1 MIERLIDLRGRA
13 AVCLALAVSSALLCF
28 APQLAFGQSRA
39 FEKAPGKLEMRLKS
53 SHPVM
58 RSGAPFAIEL
68 EFESTFPDV
77 IQGALELEFTD
88 DDRVATRLVTAPLAI
103 SPDKTSLQIP
113 LPGMVCFR
121 SPTQFQMHVALN
133 SARRTFDL
141 GKHDLLVP
149 LRGSRQFVIGA
160 AGLNEVDVG
169 ELVRHLLLDEYRPAK
184 LHRQNLATFP
194 VELDAHRIMGD
205 PLALYSYDVLV
216 FVGEHFSSLTPR
228 QLETLAT
235 WTESGGGFVVV
246 PTGVLGEPHRQFL
259 IKLAGSDAKSFQTDA
274 LGRLPRLLPG
284 QPDWLIAARYG
295 FGRALVLR
303 SIPQF
308 APKGSQTAI
317 PRQEW
322 IRGVTFL
329 WNVRAKQVQTILNAG
344 VWQMPTGAKT
354 LRRDGNQIFASS
366 DLKFASYGDPGGLK
380 SEQPASA
387 DNLRD
392 MLFPAD
398 VRVVPFGVVAGILA
412 LFLVAVAPGD
422 YWILGWLRRRRYT
435 WIVFPCLSLMF
446 TAVTVGIAGYYS
458 GNTDHRD
465 SLIIVD
471 VGERG
476 RVLRTTRISHVI
488 TADTR
493 NLTSDIRDGLFAVT
507 DVQPAPIDAIKN
519 PEDEPEFRKR
529 IDEIAYNGQVPSA
542 FSVSW
547 LSRQWSPAMHRVTQ
561 VAPDFDL
568 PDVDWAALKRFDLDS
583 PTGRAAAVEQVRRAL
598 PQCGLLFT
606 NGVTEEMVPFAP
618 GSEKVADR
626 FAVWPEV
633 LDGLARRSDAGLMAI
648 VFALSPNGSGDL
660 EDLAVLDDGDSTTW
674 LVHIAVPRD
683 NDLIVFRHVVR
694 KAQTRKVTGAK
705 LHDE

>member
-1 MIERLIDLRGRA
+1 
-13 AVCLALAVSSALLCF
+13 
-28 APQLAFGQSRA
+28 
-39 FEKAPGKLEMRLKS
+39 MRIKS

-77 IQGALELEFTD
+77 IQGPLELEFFD
-88 DDRVATRLVTAPLAI
+88 DDRIATRLITTPLAI

-113 LPGMVCFR
+113 LPGMVCLR
-121 SPTQFQMHVALN
+121 TPTEFQVHIVLN

-160 AGLNEVDVG
+160 PGLNEVNVG

-184 LHRQNLATFP
+184 LNRQNLATFP
-194 VELDAHRIMGD
+194 VELDAHRILGD
-205 PLALYSYDVLV
+205 PIGLYPYDVLV

-228 QLETLAT
+228 QLETLAI
-235 WTESGGGFVVV
+235 WTESGGGLVLV
-246 PTGVLGEPHRQFL
+246 PTGVLGETHRQLL

-284 QPDWLIAARYG
+284 KPDWLIAARYG
-295 FGRALVLR
+295 FGRVLVLR
-303 SIPQF
+303 SIPLF
-308 APKGSQTAI
+308 APKGAQTATL
-317 PRQEW
+317 RQEW
-322 IRGVTFL
+322 VRAVACL
-329 WNVRAKQVQTILNAG
+329 WNVRSKQAQAILNTG
-344 VWQMPTGAKT
+344 VWELPTATKT
-354 LRRDGNQIFASS
+354 LRRDGNQLFAST

-380 SEQPASA
+380 SELPAAA
-387 DNLRD
+387 DGLRD

-398 VRVVPFGVVAGILA
+398 VRVVPFSVVAGILA

-435 WIVFPCLSLMF
+435 WIVFPSLSLLF

-465 SLIIVD
+465 SLVIVD

-493 NLTSDIRDGLFAVT
+493 NLTADIRDGLFAIT
-507 DVQPAPIDAIKN
+507 DVQPARIEAMTN

-529 IDEIAYNGQVPSA
+529 IDEISYDGQIPSA

-561 VAPDFDL
+561 AATELEIPN
-568 PDVDWAALKRFDLDS
+568 VDWSRVDRLDFGS
-583 PTGRAAAVEQVRRAL
+583 PTGRAAAIEQVRRAL

-606 NGVTEEMVPFAP
+606 NGATEETVPFPP
-618 GSEKVADR
+618 GSDKVGDR
-626 FAVWPEV
+626 FAVWPQV
-633 LDGLARRSDAGLMAI
+633 LASLARRRDAGLMAI
-648 VFALSPNGSGDL
+648 VFALSPNGAGDL

-674 LVHIAVPRD
+674 VLHIAVPRD
-683 NDLIVFRHVVR
+683 RDLIVFRHIVR
-694 KAQTRKVTGAK
+694 QARSRNVTGTK
-705 LHDE
+705 LQP